1 MKQANKHH
9 IMARY
14 SVVVLLF
21 AGCIVYELFK
31 TAVTYAEEWNLKSKN
46 ILCDSTII
54 EPERGKI
61 LADNGTILAANLQFY
76 TARIDW
82 KTAGIKD
89 DTLKKYLP
97 ALCDS
102 LRLRPF
108 THSPAMER

>member
-14 SVVVLLF
+14 SVVVLVMLLF

-54 EPERGKI
+54 EPERGRHQRRHAQEI
-61 LADNGTILAANLQFY
+61 STCLVRQ
-76 TARIDW
+76 
-82 KTAGIKD
+82 
-89 DTLKKYLP
+89 
-97 ALCDS
+97 S
-102 LRLRPF
+102 SRLRPF